1 MMNEYVAVLN
11 RRSLRWSKLLQ
22 ESPHIEKNLT
32 GDGSRTQPLRFVFIF
47 VFMQINQSFSK

>member
-1 MMNEYVAVLN
+1 MNEYVAVLN

-32 GDGSRTQPLRFVFIF
+32 GEGSGTQPLCFVLVL
-47 VFMQINQSFSK
+47 VFMKIHRSFSK